1 MHCGQHGGWMVQPQ
15 RSGDRGERWRKDQC
29 HSLKFLSCI
38 RLTFTSDSIHIKTQG
53 TLAPTG
59 CLCLS
64 VSISRLGACKQSKI
78 TASAAVP
85 RACPA
90 HRHFAGQS
98 NAAFSCSARWAV
110 GVIARDLPARSRFQH
125 PPFHRSSHP
134 SICLRFHVWQT
145 VHASCTHK
153 PLMSTDFST
162 PTSLH

>member
-1 MHCGQHGGWMVQPQ
+1 MVQPQ

-59 CLCLS
+59 CPCLS

-98 NAAFSCSARWAV
+98 NVAFSCSARWVV
-110 GVIARDLPARSRFQH
+110 GVIARDLP
-125 PPFHRSSHP
+125 SS
-134 SICLRFHVWQT
+134 SKESF
-145 VHASCTHK
+145 
-153 PLMSTDFST
+153 
-162 PTSLH
+162 PTSTLSSIQPPIHLLALPCLADGARFLHPQTTDVDGFFDSDVAALAN